1 MQFPQ
6 ILSFQIFLL
15 CLFLITGCD
24 DEELLV
30 ATEVDET
37 SSFTEHPSS
46 VDPYRRVFNMHR
58 VDDRLVVQGEGE
70 HLLIEADGQT
80 IRRVSR
86 TEETFVEA
94 ISDNYRLRRLGN
106 RIELLVVCQ
115 TLICG

>member
-1 MQFPQ
+1 MKFPQ

-24 DEELLV
+24 DEDLLV

-58 VDDRLVVQGEGE
+58 VDDRLVVQGRESISLSKRMVRRSEGY
-70 HLLIEADGQT
+70 
-80 IRRVSR
+80 RVPKKLS
-86 TEETFVEA
+86 
-94 ISDNYRLRRLGN
+94 
-106 RIELLVVCQ
+106 
-115 TLICG
+115 